1 MTERRGAQAGR
12 RVVVPRPERARRLGP
27 GVAFG
32 WLDARLARDGWLE
45 ALPPAAIAVYAFLCL
60 AADRQGV
67 SFYRRDRIGRALG
80 LDDQEVARALARL
93 RELDLVAFAPF
104 SPHAVDGFHQ
114 VLTVPAGGPPAPPL
128 LAQLGLGPAR

>member
-1 MTERRGAQAGR
+1 MTERRGAGR
-12 RVVVPRPERARRLGP
+12 RVVVPRPERVRRLGP

-45 ALPPAAIAVYAFLCL
+45 ALSPAAVAVYAFLCV
-60 AADRQGV
+60 AADRHGV

-104 SPHAVDGFHQ
+104 SPLAVDGFHQ
-114 VLTVPAGGPPAPPL
+114 VLTVPAGKPPASPL
-128 LAQLGLGPAR
+128 LAKLGRGPAR